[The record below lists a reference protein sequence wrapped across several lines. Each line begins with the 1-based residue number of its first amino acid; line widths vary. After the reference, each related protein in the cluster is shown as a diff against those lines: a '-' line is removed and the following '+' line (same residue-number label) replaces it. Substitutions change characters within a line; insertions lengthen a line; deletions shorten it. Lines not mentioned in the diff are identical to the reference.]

1 MWKSE
6 WCKGN
11 YFLIPQHEGHSE
23 PTQMIQSQRKFK
35 EEDKDEDP
43 ASLLS
48 SWNFGEVWTS
58 LATWEQT
65 GSPCLWRG
73 SSLTLLFT
81 REGSWVLYEW
91 LTELGLLLDCIKKQN
106 GLSSCEILRSSHG
119 HYESSLEPDPSWN
132 AKSLIQAD
140 ALPWPRNLGKRHCD
154 KVASYLTAFLLK

>member
-23 PTQMIQSQRKFK
+23 PTQMIQSQRKFQ

-81 REGSWVLYEW
+81 GEGSWVLYEW
-91 LTELGLLLDCIKKQN
+91 LTELGLLLDCIKKKMGWVPVKSFVPHMATMNHHWSQIHH
-106 GLSSCEILRSSHG
+106 GMPRAWYRLMHCLGQEIWGSSIVIKL
-119 HYESSLEPDPSWN
+119 L
-132 AKSLIQAD
+132 LIW
-140 ALPWPRNLGKRHCD
+140 LP
-154 KVASYLTAFLLK
+154 FF